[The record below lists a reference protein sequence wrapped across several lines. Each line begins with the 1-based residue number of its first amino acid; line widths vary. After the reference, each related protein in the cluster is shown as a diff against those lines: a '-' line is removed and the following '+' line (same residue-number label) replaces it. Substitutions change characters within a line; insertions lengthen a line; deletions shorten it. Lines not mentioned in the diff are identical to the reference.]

1 MNETERLNLQ
11 KMIQANDTTDQ
22 TNLIR
27 QLKHSRLISEQ
38 VNNLIFLKS
47 KYSRLAQSN
56 PQEFDSM
63 CLSKCRFLFDNYTD
77 IYNKIRK
84 DEISLDILNKLLNI
98 LSQIENNELDQ
109 HEGSFMVGKYLK
121 ELYIDSA
128 VKKADNLDKKH
139 SGNKKVVKEKKPEK
153 ITWDQYKKRYLDK

>member
-1 MNETERLNLQ
+1 MNEAERLNLQ

-27 QLKHSRLISEQ
+27 ELKHSSLISEQ
-38 VNNLIFLKS
+38 VNNLVGLKT

-56 PQEFDSM
+56 PHEFDAM

-77 IYNKIRK
+77 IYNKIKK
-84 DEISLDILNKLLNI
+84 DEINFDILNKLLNI
-98 LSQIENNELDQ
+98 LSQIENGDVDQ

-121 ELYIDSA
+121 EMYIDSA
-128 VKKADNLDKKH
+128 VKKADNLDKKYAK
-139 SGNKKVVKEKKPEK
+139 NKKVVKEKKPEK
-153 ITWDQYKKRYLDK
+153 ITWEQYKKKFLEK